1 MLLDG
6 TALSEMLCL
15 MLYFSGF
22 AAALQVVIPSTLK
35 VFEMEKLNLTCNA
48 TDYAE
53 GINLTFSWRK
63 ISAGS
68 FSMLGSNLVLAPIR
82 TDDGGEYEC
91 QVNADTFEM
100 ATGSV
105 RIVVQ
110 CKYRVK
116 CCISV
121 FHSEQKLS
129 S

>member
-1 MLLDG
+1 MQLDG
-6 TALSEMLCL
+6 TALPEMFCL

-22 AAALQVVIPSTLK
+22 AAALQVVIPPTLK

-63 ISAGS
+63 ISAGN
-68 FSMLGSNLVLAPIR
+68 FSVPESNLVFAPIR

-91 QVNADTFEM
+91 QVNASEYEM

-116 CCISV
+116 CC
-121 FHSEQKLS
+121 K
-129 S
+129 